1 MNAHTKTSRSWRN
14 AQVAGMALLL
24 AAGACDSTPEGGPMF
39 PDIPSG
45 RVEVFSNVQ
54 PSFAGIGDQVLVTID
69 FESTLADDA
78 QQRAHVSWDAATF
91 EYMHPLPPSS
101 SRYLSQ
107 DLARGTMN
115 VDVDLPAGHPKS
127 RIILVFRAM
136 ANTSTSGINVNS
148 HDAPPLP

>member
-1 MNAHTKTSRSWRN
+1 MNAHTTTSRSWRI
-14 AQVAGMALLL
+14 AQVTAMVLLL
-24 AAGACDSTPEGGPMF
+24 GAGACDSPPGEVPTF
-39 PDIPSG
+39 PDIPTG

-54 PSFAGIGDQVLVTID
+54 PSFAGIGDDVLVTID
-69 FESTLADDA
+69 FESTFPDDA
-78 QQRAHVSWDAATF
+78 QQRAHVSWDPTTF
-91 EYMHPLPPSS
+91 EYMHPLPPAS

-107 DLARGTMN
+107 DPAQGAMN

-148 HDAPPLP
+148 HDALPLP